1 MRVLLCLTVLGGCTY
16 IGVMLGKVYHER
28 VLFFRELLHVIA
40 AMKSNL
46 FFACTDLRRLLTEQ
60 ANANRQ
66 VAPFLRAYVLALE
79 GDVLISPASLA
90 GVLPRCGMRE
100 EEYTEAVK
108 LFAALGT
115 SDAQGQ
121 EELLLHYEGVFN
133 AFYAEATEAKKKY
146 GALYTKLGIA
156 VGVLLLILL
165 L

>member
-1 MRVLLCLTVLGGCTY
+1 MKDSNARGIRGENTAALYMEKSGFV
-16 IGVMLGKVYHER
+16 IIER
-28 VLFFRELLHVIA
+28 NYRRT
-40 AMKSNL
+40 
-46 FFACTDLRRLLTEQ
+46 ACEVDII
-60 ANANRQ
+60 
-66 VAPFLRAYVLALE
+66 ALE

-90 GVLPRCGMRE
+90 GALPRCGMRE